1 MPKFEYYM
9 AYTPYLLELLF
20 NMIYYIEMLQ
30 DLCGLHKCS
39 HSAMKNLQALLT
51 ILKIYAK
58 I

>member
-1 MPKFEYYM
+1 
-9 AYTPYLLELLF
+9 
-20 NMIYYIEMLQ
+20 MLQ